1 MSHFLDD
8 GEIPHRATYLRR
20 LRAAVQVTH
29 SREGGDDLLTIVPGS
44 ICVLRVDAQLAHL
57 PERVRVVSN
66 TGETVCPSQGKLFCV
81 TLESFNPAH
90 LLVEAGAEDV
100 D

>member
-44 ICVLRVDAQLAHL
+44 ICVLRVDAQLA
-57 PERVRVVSN
+57 
-66 TGETVCPSQGKLFCV
+66 
-81 TLESFNPAH
+81 PAPAR
-90 LLVEAGAEDV
+90 AGARRQQHRGDGLSV
-100 D
+100 SG